1 MSMKI
6 DAKLRKYLCIY
17 KSINFQNWI
26 LKIDMNHPK
35 CQNLKETFQ
44 SIFITF
50 VFWFCIYKLN
60 LH

>member
-1 MSMKI
+1 MKI

-50 VFWFCIYKLN
+50 VF
-60 LH
+60 